1 MTISKK
7 KKNILLFLFI
17 LFPLFLSNCE
27 KLDED
32 GGYYD
37 EDTSLYKYVFPNRTK
52 SKYTWE
58 LKNKTLRPGQAQ
70 QIQGV
75 INTIDPNLKTI
86 WLEIGSRQVYMIIA
100 EGLSRG
106 SRNDKDKKIK
116 IDLSYVS
123 PALISSKSKK
133 FKKQWRDYLKKLFQA
148 ELVGQHVL
156 VDIRFQEKSKKLWGI
171 VYKIIK
177 SDKATVIRNVN
188 KWIIVN
194 GLSYYIIERGGSTD
208 DNEYLR
214 AQNIA
219 IQNKAGLWKYK

>member
-7 KKNILLFLFI
+7 KKMILFLV
-17 LFPLFLSNCE
+17 LGVLPLLISTCE

-37 EDTSLYKYVFPNRTK
+37 EKTNLYKYVFPNRTN
-52 SKYTWE
+52 SDWTSD
-58 LKNKTLRPGQAQ
+58 LKIKTLQPGKSQ

-75 INTIDPNLKTI
+75 ISEISPNLKTI
-86 WLEIGSRQVYMIIA
+86 WLEIKSRQIYMIIA

-123 PALISSKSKK
+123 PSLISSKSKK
-133 FKKQWRDYLKKLFQA
+133 FKKQWRDYLKKLFKV

-156 VDIRFQEKSKKLWGI
+156 VDIRFQEKSKKLWGV

-177 SDKATVIRNVN
+177 TNEATVIRNVN
-188 KWIIVN
+188 KWMIVN
-194 GLSYYIIERGGSTD
+194 GLSYYIIERGGTNG
-208 DNEYLR
+208 DNEYLK
-214 AQNIA
+214 AQNTA
-219 IQNKAGLWKYK
+219 IKNKAGLWKYK

>member
-1 MTISKK
+1 MI
-7 KKNILLFLFI
+7 LFLV
-17 LFPLFLSNCE
+17 LGVLPLLISTCE

-37 EDTSLYKYVFPNRTK
+37 EKTNLYKYVFPNRTN
-52 SKYTWE
+52 SDWTSD
-58 LKNKTLRPGQAQ
+58 LKIKTLQPGKSQ

-75 INTIDPNLKTI
+75 ISEISPNLKTI
-86 WLEIGSRQVYMIIA
+86 WLEIKSRQIYMIIA

-123 PALISSKSKK
+123 PSLISSKSKK
-133 FKKQWRDYLKKLFQA
+133 FKKQWRDYLKKLFKV

-156 VDIRFQEKSKKLWGI
+156 VDIRFQEKSKKLWGV

-177 SDKATVIRNVN
+177 TNEATVIRNVN
-188 KWIIVN
+188 KWMIVN
-194 GLSYYIIERGGSTD
+194 GLSYYIIERGGTNG
-208 DNEYLR
+208 DNEYLK
-214 AQNIA
+214 AQNTA
-219 IQNKAGLWKYK
+219 IKNKAGLWKYK

>member
-1 MTISKK
+1 MTIFK
-7 KKNILLFLFI
+7 KKNLILFFI
-17 LFPLFLSNCE
+17 LGVLPLLISTCQ

-37 EDTSLYKYVFPNRTK
+37 EKTSLYKYIFPNRTN
-52 SKYTWE
+52 SEWTSN
-58 LKNKTLRPGQAQ
+58 LKIKTLRPGESQ
-70 QIQGV
+70 QIQGT
-75 INTIDPNLKTI
+75 IKTIDSNLKTI
-86 WLEIGSRQVYMIIA
+86 WLEIGSRQIYMIIA

-106 SRNDKDKKIK
+106 SRNDKDMKIK

-156 VDIRFQEKSKKLWGI
+156 VDISFQEKSKKLWGVI
-171 VYKIIK
+171 YKIIK
-177 SDKATVIRNVN
+177 TDEATVIRNVN

-194 GLSYYIIERGGSTD
+194 GLSYYIIERGGTND
-208 DNEYLR
+208 DNEYLK
-214 AQNIA
+214 AQNTA